1 MNRANTTHTED
12 RNCLFKAAA
21 LFLVLGA
28 LLLLGFPVTA
38 FAQEALTVYVEGE
51 ANAKNLQ
58 GKILPLGIGDPLK
71 SGESVITKTTGRA
84 DLELPNKSLIQ
95 VKPNTV
101 FTLSEVELEGEKQT
115 VLATTVGSVSYRL
128 NKFTGRGPSIR
139 TAGAA
144 AGVRGTEFVVVY
156 EENQLQLFTLSGE
169 VALATEGSEPVLVA
183 AGQKSHLEGGRPTLA
198 EAVAAAEVENLRRD
212 TEGEYQPAAVAMVLA
227 PKAQDSLSEGQEEGI
242 ASSESDRQPNQQE
255 SNFGADEYDSTLP
268 EKEPGRNTGDN
279 RYLGNSTAVDDI
291 TGEFQVGGKWEN
303 PTTGTGYD
311 SNLTVRVNLIRK

>member
-1 MNRANTTHTED
+1 VQKMVA
-12 RNCLFKAAA
+12 
-21 LFLVLGA
+21 G
-28 LLLLGFPVTA
+28 
-38 FAQEALTVYVEGE
+38 Q
-51 ANAKNLQ
+51 Q
-58 GKILPLGIGDPLK
+58 
-71 SGESVITKTTGRA
+71 A
-84 DLELPNKSLIQ
+84 DFQ
-95 VKPNTV
+95 VKA
-101 FTLSEVELEGEKQT
+101 S
-115 VLATTVGSVSYRL
+115 
-128 NKFTGRGPSIR
+128 
-139 TAGAA
+139 TAV